1 MEKTKV
7 EKGVKCQGWETSR
20 LLFYTRVVREDVK
33 QTSGGRVLYT
43 KEGQSSNVHLLFT
56 ITLL

>member
-1 MEKTKV
+1 MSGLGKKQV
-7 EKGVKCQGWETSR
+7 AI
-20 LLFYTRVVREDVK
+20 LHRVVREDVK

-56 ITLL
+56 VTLL